1 MNPDEL
7 LYTKEHE
14 WLRIEDGVA
23 TIGITAHAQEEL
35 GDVVY
40 VELPSSGDAVEAG
53 SSFGTVESV
62 KAVSEL
68 FTPLSGEVLRTN
80 ETLADAPE
88 LVNNDPYGRGWMIE
102 VRFTG
107 DPDDADLMSAEEYLD
122 YLQGNGG
129 E

>member
-23 TIGITAHAQEEL
+23 TIGITAHAQDEL

-40 VELPSSGDAVEAG
+40 VELPSPGDTVEAG
-53 SSFGTVESV
+53 ASFGTVESV

-68 FTPLSGEVLRTN
+68 FTPVSGEVARVN
-80 ETLADAPE
+80 ATLADSPD
-88 LVNNDPYGRGWMIE
+88 LVNSDPYGRGWMIE
-102 VRFTG
+102 VRFTE
-107 DPDDADLMSAEEYLD
+107 DPDEAGLMSAEEYAD